1 MQLLETEIATA
12 LAWSHK
18 KQGKN
23 RHAKDA
29 PTKANVQVALFKLM
43 AYHCDSKKIL
53 IN

>member
-1 MQLLETEIATA
+1 MQIATA

-29 PTKANVQVALFKLM
+29 PTKANVQVALFKLILRSLR
-43 AYHCDSKKIL
+43 SKKNFNQSNML
-53 IN
+53 S